1 MKLITTCANFS
12 IGLGI
17 GLVSFSL
24 SAVLRIRYKQAS
36 HRVLSHVFHP
46 AHQAIKLEISRLDK
60 KQFPRVIQDYLGIAF
75 TKILAVREDKC
86 EKNFT
91 HNELFTL
98 QKRFLDNCIA
108 LNNSYQGVC
117 LFPRLAPHVSDYQEP
132 TKTLTVRDD
141 KCEKNFTHNE
151 LFTLQKRFLDN
162 FMTPNNAYQMVHLVP
177 HLAPK
182 DFPNEDRKTENLR
195 WERKSGLI
203 CSNESKTWNTIQSSI
218 QT

>member
-1 MKLITTCANFS
+1 MKLITTCAIFP
-12 IGLGI
+12 IGIGI

-36 HRVLSHVFHP
+36 HRVLSHVFHH
-46 AHQAIKLEISRLDK
+46 AHQAIKLEASRLDK
-60 KQFPRVIQDYLGIAF
+60 KQFSRVIQDYLGIAS
-75 TKILAVREDKC
+75 TKILVVREDKC

-98 QKRFLDNCIA
+98 QKRFLDNFIT
-108 LNNSYQGVC
+108 S
-117 LFPRLAPHVSDYQEP
+117 
-132 TKTLTVRDD
+132 
-141 KCEKNFTHNE
+141 
-151 LFTLQKRFLDN
+151 
-162 FMTPNNAYQMVHLVP
+162 NNAYQMVHLVP

-218 QT
+218 HT